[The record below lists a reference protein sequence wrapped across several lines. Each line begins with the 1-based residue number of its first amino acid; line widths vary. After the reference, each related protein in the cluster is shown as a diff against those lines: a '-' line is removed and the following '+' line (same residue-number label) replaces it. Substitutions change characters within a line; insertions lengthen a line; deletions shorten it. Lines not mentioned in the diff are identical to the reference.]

1 MQNGIIRLHF
11 ISKPLEKLD
20 WKESK
25 SAQQHYAR
33 WLNKMFWNKWTFI
46 RKEALLPATPLVP
59 CDRLWGRARRSTRG
73 CERQRSGR
81 WRWWRPAWR
90 TAAWCKPQTQWR
102 GKTTPAERE
111 REREVDLWKKLQG
124 RQTERQNPQID
135 ASGLGTRDITAQL
148 RVQSKIFHPQTSNK
162 CGKIKHSWMLP
173 SEKNMHY
180 NALIVSDS
188 NLIAY
193 RAFPYLVVLFP
204 DTRRHT

>member
-33 WLNKMFWNKWTFI
+33 WLNKMFRNKWTFI

-111 REREVDLWKKLQG
+111 RERERGGLMKETAGEANRK
-124 RQTERQNPQID
+124 TESTDRCVGPWN
-135 ASGLGTRDITAQL
+135 TRHHSTTACS
-148 RVQSKIFHPQTSNK
+148 V
-162 CGKIKHSWMLP
+162 
-173 SEKNMHY
+173 
-180 NALIVSDS
+180 
-188 NLIAY
+188 
-193 RAFPYLVVLFP
+193 
-204 DTRRHT
+204 